1 MPMTSGVTIPARF
14 ALKLKMPLVSPISFL
29 GAMSEMTVQ
38 PRFVMPWPKKAIDM
52 IRMTAASLPA
62 GT

>member
-1 MPMTSGVTIPARF
+1 MPMTSGVTMPARF
-14 ALKLKMPLVSPISFL
+14 ALKLKMPLVRPISFF

-38 PRFVMPWPKKAIDM
+38 PRLVMPWPKKAIDM
-52 IRMTAASLPA
+52 IRMTAALLPA